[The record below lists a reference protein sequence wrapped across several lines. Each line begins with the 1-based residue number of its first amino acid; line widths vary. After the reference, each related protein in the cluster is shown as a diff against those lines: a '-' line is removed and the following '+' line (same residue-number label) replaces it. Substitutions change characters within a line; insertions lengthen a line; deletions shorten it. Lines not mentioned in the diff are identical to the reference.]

1 MIRRRDSLG
10 YVEFL
15 RGRYALSDIDFII
28 NIFEE
33 MTVQEK
39 NKIIN
44 QKFEKLWCDMWLIDK
59 VEKKGPYKKNFMF
72 QKKNLIKLKKGIF

>member
-39 NKIIN
+39 QNKIKI
-44 QKFEKLWCDMWLIDK
+44 
-59 VEKKGPYKKNFMF
+59 
-72 QKKNLIKLKKGIF
+72 